1 MKRLDDFQMTVSK
14 AVSLGP
20 KGLPDMMVLKWRVL
34 RMAVALAASTAY
46 DSLKGVEPMSKGS

>member
-1 MKRLDDFQMTVSK
+1 MTVSK
-14 AVSLGP
+14 AESLGP

-46 DSLKGVEPMSKGS
+46 DSLKGVEPMLKGS